1 MTLADIKKLP
11 LHITA
16 TVNAE
21 TTDEKTHF
29 YIVDC
34 LLNRFYNGDYGEVD
48 QEDTDANN
56 RELAEGEG
64 KLLARYKA
72 KYKLEEDIYICA
84 RFSKSMPES
93 LDANHVLIMYC
104 SEW

>member
-16 TVNAE
+16 TVNEATE
-21 TTDEKTHF
+21 DESTHF
-29 YIVDC
+29 YVADC
-34 LLNRFYNGDYGEVD
+34 LLNRFFKGDYGEID

-56 RELAEGEG
+56 DELADGEG
-64 KLLARYKA
+64 KILARYKA
-72 KYKLEEDIYICA
+72 KHKLEGDIYICA

-93 LDANHVLIMYC
+93 LDANHILIMYC